1 MKVGILHRGDKVL
14 SVTERYIAVQR
25 SNGEVELIPL
35 VMDETGL
42 RIDKE
47 KIITIGYGDN
57 IVEAETE
64 DGVTIV
70 NF

>member
-42 RIDKE
+42 RIDTE

-57 IVEAETE
+57 IVEAKTE

>member
-35 VMDETGL
+35 VMDET
-42 RIDKE
+42 R
-47 KIITIGYGDN
+47 TSY
-57 IVEAETE
+57 
-64 DGVTIV
+64 
-70 NF
+70 